1 MNDKPKSYIIEAVIL
16 ALALLGTG
24 FFVSSSLVT
33 IKDRDRSVAVRGLA
47 EREVKADFVIWP
59 IQFKEMSNDL
69 SALHSA
75 SQEKADVLVKFLMD
89 NGITKDEISFTS
101 PSVVDFETEMYR
113 ERKMPYRYCLST
125 VVTVASSKVD
135 VVRDLMGKQIE
146 LVKQGF
152 VFVHDDYR
160 NQTVFS
166 FNGLNEIKPA
176 MIEEATRN
184 ARMAGEKFAND
195 SKSKLGKI
203 KSAGQ
208 GLFTITDRDLNSPHI
223 KDVRVVTN
231 VEYFLE
237 D

>member
-1 MNDKPKSYIIEAVIL
+1 MNKPKTFIVESVIIAVAIL
-16 ALALLGTG
+16 GFAILVSNALLE
-24 FFVSSSLVT
+24 F
-33 IKDRDRSVAVRGLA
+33 KDRDRSVSVRGLA
-47 EREVKADFVIWP
+47 EREVMADFVIWP
-59 IQFKEMSNDL
+59 IQFKEMNNDL
-69 SALHSA
+69 SALHAA
-75 SQEKADVLVKFLMD
+75 SQEKTNILVKFLTD
-89 NGITKDEISFTS
+89 NGISKDEISFTS

-135 VVRDLMGKQIE
+135 VVRNLMGKQIE
-146 LVKQGF
+146 LVKQGI
-152 VFVHDDYR
+152 VFAHDDFR

-184 ARMAGEKFAND
+184 ARLAGEKFAND
-195 SKSKLGKI
+195 SESKLGKI

-208 GLFTITDRDLNSPHI
+208 GLFTITDRDQNSPHI
-223 KDVRVVTN
+223 KNIRVVTSL
-231 VEYFLE
+231 EYFLE

>member
-1 MNDKPKSYIIEAVIL
+1 MNKPKTFIVESVIMAVAIL
-16 ALALLGTG
+16 GFAILVSNALLE
-24 FFVSSSLVT
+24 F
-33 IKDRDRSVAVRGLA
+33 KDRDRSVSVRGLA
-47 EREVKADFVIWP
+47 EREVMADFVIWP
-59 IQFKEMSNDL
+59 IQFKEMNNDL
-69 SALHSA
+69 SALHAA
-75 SQEKADVLVKFLMD
+75 SQEKTNILVKFLTV
-89 NGITKDEISFTS
+89 NGISKDEISFTS

-135 VVRDLMGKQIE
+135 VVRNLMGKQIE
-146 LVKQGF
+146 LVKQGI
-152 VFVHDDYR
+152 VFAHDDFR

-184 ARMAGEKFAND
+184 ARLAGEKFAND
-195 SKSKLGKI
+195 SESKLGKI

-208 GLFTITDRDLNSPHI
+208 GLFTITDRDQNSPHI
-223 KDVRVVTN
+223 KNIRVVTSL
-231 VEYFLE
+231 EYFLE

>member
-1 MNDKPKSYIIEAVIL
+1 MNKPKTFIVESVIMAVAIL
-16 ALALLGTG
+16 GFAILVSNALLE
-24 FFVSSSLVT
+24 F
-33 IKDRDRSVAVRGLA
+33 KDRDRSVSVRGLA
-47 EREVKADFVIWP
+47 EREVMADFVIWP
-59 IQFKEMSNDL
+59 IQFKEMNNDL
-69 SALHSA
+69 SALHAA
-75 SQEKADVLVKFLMD
+75 SQEKTNILVKFLTD
-89 NGITKDEISFTS
+89 NGISKDEISFTS

-135 VVRDLMGKQIE
+135 VVRNLMGKQIE
-146 LVKQGF
+146 LVKQGI
-152 VFVHDDYR
+152 VFAHDDFR

-184 ARMAGEKFAND
+184 ARLAGEKFAND
-195 SKSKLGKI
+195 SESKLGKI

-208 GLFTITDRDLNSPHI
+208 GLFTITDRDQNSPHI
-223 KDVRVVTN
+223 KNIRVVTSL
-231 VEYFLE
+231 EYFLE